1 MGIFDEIKSS
11 LKEIYDELAQSVI
24 WRNRTV
30 HCIVSNAQDG
40 LELESGG
47 FVSNATFAVKFRE
60 AELNGDVPEVG
71 EIIVIGDAEFRIN
84 SVSNH
89 RSHGQIEVQVK
100 QRDQ

>member
-11 LKEIYDELAQSVI
+11 LKEIYDELAQPVI

-47 FVSNATFAVKFRE
+47 FVSNAAFAVKFRE

-89 RSHGQIEVQVK
+89 RGHGQIEVQVK
-100 QRDQ
+100 PRDQ